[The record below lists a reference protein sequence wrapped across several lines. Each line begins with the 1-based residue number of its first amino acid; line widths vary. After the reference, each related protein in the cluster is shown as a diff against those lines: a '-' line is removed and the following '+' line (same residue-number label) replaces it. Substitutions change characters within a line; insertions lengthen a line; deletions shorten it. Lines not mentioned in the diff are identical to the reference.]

1 MKQHSVTNAAAAL
14 CDKLI
19 SDPTLNHGER
29 LIVRQLREFVES
41 VRAESRADPFYEDCI
56 RYLAADIAGAA
67 L

>member
-1 MKQHSVTNAAAAL
+1 MAQLSVTIAAAAL
-14 CDKLI
+14 CDRLI
-19 SDPTLNHGER
+19 SDPTLDHGEK
-29 LIVRQLREFVES
+29 LIVRQVREFIES